1 MKTILSITSVLA
13 VIAAGSLTPATTN
26 ASQPA
31 ADLKVPWKITAELEE
46 ACSCR
51 AACPCWFKSL
61 PSRMTCDG
69 VAIIVIT
76 KGSYGH
82 TSLDGLSLAQFVQS
96 PERKSMFESFGS
108 WNFDYVY
115 LDEKADQN
123 QRQALTE
130 LAQHLFPEA
139 AKTRKYRF
147 VPITRTIQGQEH
159 ITKVGDYAVCSGHL
173 IEGGDGTPSKITNP
187 PMADPT
193 HKEYFQ
199 GETTR
204 LTYKDAGQDWN
215 YEKSNYMFNKFHT
228 DNKEYAKFE
237 ADMAKKMAAMKSK

>member
-1 MKTILSITSVLA
+1 MKSILPITSVLV
-13 VIAAGSLTPATTN
+13 VIVAGNLTPST
-26 ASQPA
+26 SKA
-31 ADLKVPWKITAELEE
+31 AEAQAEPKIAWKIAGELEE

-69 VAIIVIT
+69 VQIVIIS
-76 KGSYGH
+76 KGHYGH

-108 WNFDYVY
+108 FNIDYVY

-123 QRQALTE
+123 QRQALRWVAE
-130 LAQHLFPEA
+130 HVFPQA
-139 AKTRKYRF
+139 AKSRQYRF
-147 VPITRTIQGQEH
+147 VPITRAIEGKEH
-159 ITKVGDYAVCSGHL
+159 ITKVGNYAVCSGHL
-173 IEGGDGTPSKITNP
+173 IEGGNGEPPKIVNP
-187 PMADPT
+187 PLADPT
-193 HKEYFQ
+193 HKEYLQ

-215 YEKSNYMFNKFHT
+215 YEKSNYMWNKFQT
-228 DNKEYAKFE
+228 DNKEYERFE
-237 ADMAKKMAAMKSK
+237 AEMAKKMAATK